1 MDAGFSI
8 MDLPDDAIGKIVDK
22 WDVSDYV
29 PFDPSHVQMNVSDGD
44 NGDDDETREAK
55 RAQLLVI
62 KKAQY
67 EALTEATIHEN
78 AQALNAFRATC
89 SKFCD
94 EYRAK
99 ARALQIKLWI
109 QKGPAVAGGG
119 RLRLRPG
126 VANSGGAALTLNSKT
141 SIDNR
146 AVHDYVYLDFDNA
159 KLERKESCVY
169 KPEWTS
175 MYDAVFTY
183 SNRLLFNL
191 STSKHDIVRELKCMI
206 GRKIHSDGDGVED
219 EFHSLFKGYG
229 LAKASIK
236 EFDVELRHRAA
247 TTHRGYYFDQGHDT
261 QTDIAYTVR
270 FHAKFKLPGGD
281 TFGAIGKM
289 TPAYPDAFDTNGH
302 NHNINPMLWRHAM
315 EKRLK
320 KTDAMP
326 PVLHLVTY
334 ERIGIIPKWLEL
346 ERAVKAKVEHQ
357 DDQQSELAKEE
368 LRKRRR
374 MDDTV
379 VMTRF
384 EKAVLRHKA
393 AKYDNGGASKAPA
406 ADSRWYEQ
414 FQDGRNAHQRAHE
427 LETSVA
433 QLTSRAEAAE
443 KACNALQARLDQAN
457 EKLGKRA
464 NVHFKQDMREARAEG
479 RGHEVGWYAWAE
491 QFNPE
496 RRGC

>member
-1 MDAGFSI
+1 MDAGVFI

-22 WDVSDYV
+22 WDVPDYV
-29 PFDPSHVQMNVSDGD
+29 PFDPNHVQMNVSDDD
-44 NGDDDETREAK
+44 NDDDDEARETK
-55 RAQLLVI
+55 RSQLLVI
-62 KKAQY
+62 KHTQY
-67 EALTEATIHEN
+67 EALVEATVREN
-78 AQALNAFRATC
+78 AQVLNAFRATC

-109 QKGPAVAGGG
+109 QKGPTVAGGG
-119 RLRLRPG
+119 RLRMHPS
-126 VANSGGAALTLNSKT
+126 VVTPAGAALTLNSKT

-159 KLERKESCVY
+159 KLERKESCIY
-169 KPEWTS
+169 KPEWRS
-175 MYDAVFTY
+175 MYAAVFTY
-183 SNRLLFNL
+183 SNRLLFDL

-206 GRKIHSDGDGVED
+206 GRKIHRDGDGVEG

-229 LAKASIK
+229 LTTAPIK
-236 EFDVELRHRAA
+236 EFDIELRHHDA
-247 TTHRGYYFDQGHDT
+247 TTYRGHYFEPGFDT
-261 QTDIAYTVR
+261 PTDIAYTVR
-270 FHAKFKLPGGD
+270 FTAKFKLPGGA
-281 TFGAIGKM
+281 TFVAIGKM
-289 TPAYPDAFDTNGH
+289 TPACPFAFDMNKY
-302 NHNINPMLWRHAM
+302 NHRINPMLWRHAM

-320 KTDAMP
+320 KTNAMS

-334 ERIGIIPKWLEL
+334 ERIGIIPKWLQL

-357 DDQQSELAKEE
+357 DDQQSEVVKEE

-414 FQDGRNAHQRAHE
+414 FHDGQNAHQRARE
-427 LETSVA
+427 LETSVTK
-433 QLTSRAEAAE
+433 LTSRAEAAE
-443 KACNALQARLDQAN
+443 KERDALQVRLDQAN
-457 EKLGKRA
+457 EKLGERA
-464 NVHFKQDMREARAEG
+464 DVHFKQDMREARAEG